1 MPNYLMIDKVYQEKK
16 VVEIATKVVEIATK
30 VVEIATLFRVNRGY
44 RINIINSEK
53 GAAAL
58 YRSALSFCL

>member
-30 VVEIATLFRVNRGY
+30 VVEIATFSRVKRGVY
-44 RINIINSEK
+44 I
-53 GAAAL
+53 
-58 YRSALSFCL
+58 